1 MDFDWVEWF
10 GYLASLIVLVSLTMT
25 SIKKLRLINL
35 VGCLAFAGFAYLIN
49 SYPTMFMNLGI
60 AGINVYYLWK
70 FYSTDEQFKL
80 IAASVNT
87 EYFDHFISQ
96 NLADIETQ
104 TSLCELGKANT
115 AFYMLRDNSIAGVLV
130 GNNND
135 KGELSILL
143 DYVTPQYRD
152 FKLANYYFVSHPD
165 EIKQRGVNI
174 LIAKAATVE
183 HKDYLFNIGFQ
194 VTDDAEGIYQKQL

>member
-1 MDFDWVEWF
+1 MDFNWVEWF

-87 EYFDHFISQ
+87 EYFDHFISE

-165 EIKQRGVNI
+165 EIKQRGVNT

-183 HKDYLFNIGFQ
+183 HKEYLFNIGFELA
-194 VTDDAEGIYQKQL
+194 DDAEGIYQKQL

>member
-1 MDFDWVEWF
+1 
-10 GYLASLIVLVSLTMT
+10 
-25 SIKKLRLINL
+25 
-35 VGCLAFAGFAYLIN
+35 
-49 SYPTMFMNLGI
+49 MFMNLGI

-87 EYFDHFISQ
+87 EYFDHFISE

-104 TSLCELGKANT
+104 TSIDELRKANT

-130 GNNND
+130 GNNNE

-152 FKLANYYFVSHPD
+152 FKLANYYFVSHPN
-165 EIKQRGVNI
+165 EIKQRGVNT

-183 HKDYLFNIGFQ
+183 HKNYLFNIGFQ
-194 VTDDAEGIYQKQL
+194 VTDAAEGIYQKQL